1 MSSREGIGTGS
12 GTPWDRRGGKPPGTG
27 QNLSRWRVRWGAR
40 VARWRFKIPPGYV
53 ISEVQSPVS
62 SAGVDV
68 SNQPP
73 GYRLRP
79 HWFTVGTLKTAS
91 IRGKPQGPCV
101 FRGCCTVIRAPSV
114 DASSVPGSGYKGSA
128 SRQDSTRVCRWGNL
142 GGGYVRGAAMP
153 RGFPPICAAQGHEGE
168 RLVSGP
174 RPWAGPANMRRG
186 TAQKRGGDTLAGA
199 VLRGPRPRVPPV
211 VGGGCPCYGLRGY
224 YSHGFAIARRIGCP
238 LFLRTHSPG
247 RR

>member
-1 MSSREGIGTGS
+1 VSSPEGIGTGF

-68 SNQPP
+68 SNRPP

-79 HWFTVGTLKTAS
+79 HRVAVGALKSAS
-91 IRGKPQGPCV
+91 IRGNPQGPCT

-114 DASSVPGSGYKGSA
+114 DTSSVPGSGYKRSA

-142 GGGYVRGAAMP
+142 GGGYVKERRCASRLPPDMRGARS
-153 RGFPPICAAQGHEGE
+153 RG
-168 RLVSGP
+168 
-174 RPWAGPANMRRG
+174 
-186 TAQKRGGDTLAGA
+186 
-199 VLRGPRPRVPPV
+199 
-211 VGGGCPCYGLRGY
+211 
-224 YSHGFAIARRIGCP
+224 
-238 LFLRTHSPG
+238 
-247 RR
+247 